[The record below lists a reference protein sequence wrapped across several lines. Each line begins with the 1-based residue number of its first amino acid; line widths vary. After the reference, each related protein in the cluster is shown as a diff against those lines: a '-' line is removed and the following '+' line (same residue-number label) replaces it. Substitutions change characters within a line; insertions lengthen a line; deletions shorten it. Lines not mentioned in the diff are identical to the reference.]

1 MIDIF
6 ENENFVLKQYELS
19 KSGFAK
25 VANQVIEPV
34 MAGEVDALHTF
45 IKAKGLLEIATAIL
59 DGVKEEALNEASKY
73 SKEDKILGC
82 GFLVKSV
89 ANTYDYSNN
98 EEWVRINEQINEL
111 KAVQKEIEKKMV
123 IAMGYSEMVDKD
135 GVVIEPAVIKKAG
148 GDTLQI
154 NIPK

>member
-25 VANQVIEPV
+25 VASQVIEPV
-34 MAGEVDALHTF
+34 MAGEVDALQTF
-45 IKAKGLLEIATAIL
+45 IKAKGLLEIATVIL
-59 DGVKEEALNEASKY
+59 EGVKEEALSEASKY

-98 EEWVRINEQINEL
+98 EEWVRLNEQINEL

>member
-25 VANQVIEPV
+25 VASQVIEPV
-34 MAGEVDALHTF
+34 MSGSVDALQTF
-45 IKAKGLLEIATAIL
+45 IKAKGLLEIATVIL
-59 DGVKEEALNEASKY
+59 EGVKEEALNEAAKY
-73 SKEDKILGC
+73 SKEDKVLGC

-98 EEWVRINEQINEL
+98 EEWSIINEQINEL
-111 KAVQKEIEKKMV
+111 KALQKEIEKKMV

-135 GVVIEPAVIKKAG
+135 GVVIVPAVIKKAG

>member
-6 ENENFVLKQYELS
+6 ENENFVLKQYELT
-19 KSGFAK
+19 KSGLAN
-25 VANQVIEPV
+25 VALEAIQPV
-34 MAGEVDALHTF
+34 MDGKVDALETF
-45 IKAKGLLEIATAIL
+45 IKAKGLLEIASSVME
-59 DGVKEEALNEASKY
+59 GVKEEALSEASKY

-98 EEWVRINEQINEL
+98 EEWSIINEKINKL
-111 KAVQKEIEKKMV
+111 KLEQKEIEKKMV

-135 GVVIEPAVIKKAG
+135 GVIIVPAVIKKAG
-148 GDTLQI
+148 GDTIQI

>member
-25 VANQVIEPV
+25 VASQVIEPV
-34 MAGEVDALHTF
+34 MAGEVDALQTF
-45 IKAKGLLEIATAIL
+45 IKAKGLLEIATVIL
-59 DGVKEEALNEASKY
+59 EGVKEEALNEAAKY
-73 SKEDKILGC
+73 SKEDKVLGC

-98 EEWVRINEQINEL
+98 EEWSIINEQINQL

-123 IAMGYSEMVDKD
+123 VAMGYSEMVDKD
-135 GVVIEPAVIKKAG
+135 GVVIVPAVIKKAG

>member
-25 VANQVIEPV
+25 VASQVIGPV
-34 MAGEVDALHTF
+34 IAGEVDALQTF
-45 IKAKGLLEIATAIL
+45 IKAKGLLEIATVIL

-73 SKEDKILGC
+73 SKEDKVLGC

-98 EEWVRINEQINEL
+98 EEWSIINEKINEL

-135 GVVIEPAVIKKAG
+135 GVVIVPAVIKKAG

>member
-6 ENENFVLKQYELS
+6 ENENFVLKQYEIS
-19 KSGFAK
+19 KSGLAK
-25 VANQVIEPV
+25 VASQVIEPV
-34 MAGEVDALHTF
+34 MEGKVDALETF
-45 IKAKGLLEIATAIL
+45 IKAKGLLEIATNVM

-98 EEWVRINEQINEL
+98 EEWVILNEKINEL
-111 KAVQKEIEKKMV
+111 KVLQKEIEKKMV
-123 IAMGYSEMVDKD
+123 VAMGYSEMVDKD
-135 GVVIEPAVIKKAG
+135 GIVIEPAVIKKAG

>member
-25 VANQVIEPV
+25 VASQVIEPV
-34 MAGEVDALHTF
+34 MAGSVDALQTF
-45 IKAKGLLEIATAIL
+45 IKAKGLLEIATVIL
-59 DGVKEEALNEASKY
+59 EGVKEEALNEAAKY
-73 SKEDKILGC
+73 SKEDKVLGC

-98 EEWVRINEQINEL
+98 EEWSIINEQINEL
-111 KAVQKEIEKKMV
+111 KALQKEIEKKMV

-135 GVVIEPAVIKKAG
+135 GVVIVPAVIKKAG